1 MRILSWPRIAPILI
15 LLTLLAAPGF
25 AGTGMRAPVTVPA
38 LPENWEARTL
48 MRDTIFASVGD
59 AARHAQVIVNQSSG
73 AGQVSFRADSQS
85 GALYLVFAN
94 QTGRNFPVAGAG
106 TFIIKRSLTDGSF
119 LHAKVFVQNDPGC
132 YLRLFPQND
141 RTVMDVF
148 LSGEPFLSQVVLP
161 VAFERLLT
169 APLARIMDL
178 TGNSIDWSV
187 LLAPTPGPG
196 DIRLAHVANAVR
208 ARLKGLR
215 DMDDGAMDDGGRM
228 VSIASGAPAGA
239 GGFNCSGF
247 AKWLVDGFYAP
258 LAGRNTDIAA
268 LKSRDAMRGNRW
280 SARYEEELDPYFGLD
295 WTRGLARSIAQ
306 ARTGVRVGDEDL
318 DVRNAD
324 HVAYTRDAGY
334 PVPRLRALLYFL
346 AREQP
351 GTIYLGSVN
360 AASQEAS
367 QEGIP
372 TLRQHHHVIVL
383 LPFFDANSGFQVVV
397 FERNAETSLASLD
410 RRYGKEYVH
419 LVHVD
424 STGEFSLPQIE

>member
-1 MRILSWPRIAPILI
+1 MRTLSWHRIVPALVF
-15 LLTLLAAPGF
+15 LALCGS
-25 AGTGMRAPVTVPA
+25 AGAAHAGVRADGTSPA
-38 LPENWEARTL
+38 LPENWEARSL
-48 MRDTIFASVGD
+48 LRDTIFAPIGD
-59 AARHAQVIVNQSSG
+59 AARHARVIVNQSNG
-73 AGQVSFRADSQS
+73 GGQVSFQVDTQS

-94 QTGRNFPVAGAG
+94 QEGRSFPVAGAG
-106 TFIIKRSLTDGSF
+106 TFIIKRSLKDGSF

-132 YLRLFPQND
+132 FLRLYPSSD

-148 LSGEPFLSQVVLP
+148 LAGEPFLSQVVLP

-178 TGNSIDWSV
+178 TGDSIDWSL
-187 LLAPTPGPG
+187 LLAPSSGPG
-196 DIRLAHVANAVR
+196 DMRLAQVARAVR
-208 ARLKGLR
+208 TRLKGLR
-215 DMDDGAMDDGGRM
+215 DMDDGAMDSAGHM
-228 VSIASGAPAGA
+228 VYIASGVPAGP

-247 AKWLVDGFYAP
+247 AKWIVDGFYAP

-295 WTRGLARSIAQ
+295 WSRGLARSIAQ
-306 ARTGVRVGDEDL
+306 ARTGTVPPDVDL
-318 DVRNAD
+318 DVRDAD
-324 HVAYTRDAGY
+324 HVAYTPEAGY

-346 AREQP
+346 ARERP

-367 QEGIP
+367 QEGTP

-383 LPFFDANSGFQVVV
+383 LPYFQVNGDFQVVV
-397 FERNAETSLASLD
+397 LERNTETSLASLT
-410 RRYGKEYVH
+410 RRYGREYVH
-419 LVHVD
+419 LVHLD
-424 STGEFSLPQIE
+424 SMGEFSLPQIE

>member
-1 MRILSWPRIAPILI
+1 MRTLSWHKIAPALV
-15 LLTLLAAPGF
+15 LLALCGF
-25 AGTGMRAPVTVPA
+25 PAAVRAGNRAVGTLPA
-38 LPENWEARTL
+38 LPENWEARSL
-48 MRDTIFASVGD
+48 MRETIFAPIGD
-59 AARHAQVIVNQSSG
+59 AARHARVIVNQTG
-73 AGQVSFRADSQS
+73 GGQVSFQADAQS

-94 QTGRNFPVAGAG
+94 EEGRSFPVAGAG
-106 TFIIKRSLTDGSF
+106 TFIIKRSLKDGSF

-132 YLRLFPQND
+132 FLRLYPRND

-169 APLARIMDL
+169 APLARIIDI
-178 TGNSIDWSV
+178 TGDSIDWSLV
-187 LLAPTPGPG
+187 LAPASGPG
-196 DIRLAHVANAVR
+196 DRRLSQMARAVR
-208 ARLKGLR
+208 ARLSRLR
-215 DMDDGAMDDGGRM
+215 DMDDGAMDTDGRM
-228 VSIASGAPAGA
+228 VYIASGAPAGA

-247 AKWLVDGFYAP
+247 AKWIVDGFYAP

-268 LKSRDAMRGNRW
+268 LKSRDSMRGNRW

-306 ARTGVRVGDEDL
+306 VRTGAVLPDPDL
-318 DVRNAD
+318 DVRDAG
-324 HVAYTRDAGY
+324 HVAYTPEAGY

-346 AREQP
+346 ARERP

-367 QEGIP
+367 QEGTP

-383 LPFFDANSGFQVVV
+383 LPFFDASGDFRVVV
-397 FERNAETSLASLD
+397 LERNTETSLASLT

-419 LVHVD
+419 LVHLD
-424 STGEFSLPQIE
+424 SMGEFALPQIE